1 MPHLIAWCAFVGAWL
16 LVVGPLDQATR
27 ELQEEECERDAL
39 ALAAGAIEA
48 PPAISRW
55 WLLLVPV
62 YYVLRLRR
70 AREYRRR
77 IVAVMDSGDLEAFAH
92 LREIA
97 SGLGLRRRRCV
108 ADRDQGDVATA

>member
-1 MPHLIAWCAFVGAWL
+1 MATVTIDGPNL
-16 LVVGPLDQATR
+16 LGMH
-27 ELQEEECERDAL
+27 AL
-39 ALAAGAIEA
+39 FIF
-48 PPAISRW
+48 
-55 WLLLVPV
+55 LLLVPV

-108 ADRDQGDVATA
+108 ADRDQGDMATA